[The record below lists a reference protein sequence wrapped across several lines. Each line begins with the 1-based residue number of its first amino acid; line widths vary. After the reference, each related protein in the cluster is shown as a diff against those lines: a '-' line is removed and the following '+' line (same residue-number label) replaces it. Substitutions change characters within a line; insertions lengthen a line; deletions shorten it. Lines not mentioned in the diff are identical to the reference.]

1 MLGGQKYLNTVYRSK
16 PVLVLLH
23 SDKPGGVTV
32 LFRCRCDC
40 ITVIYLS
47 FRILF
52 HVIMIVICTM
62 CLYLFFL
69 EHFLQWEHYLS
80 CDENPDPTVLREINT
95 FMSLWR
101 EDQNKDIKR
110 VMEKGEQVLNV
121 SDKMVFFSLSLSE
134 HILKSLLPLPFFLF
148 LHEPEILLQFLHYF

>member
-1 MLGGQKYLNTVYRSK
+1 
-16 PVLVLLH
+16 
-23 SDKPGGVTV
+23 
-32 LFRCRCDC
+32 
-40 ITVIYLS
+40 
-47 FRILF
+47 
-52 HVIMIVICTM
+52 
-62 CLYLFFL
+62 
-69 EHFLQWEHYLS
+69 
-80 CDENPDPTVLREINT
+80 
-95 FMSLWR
+95 MSLWR